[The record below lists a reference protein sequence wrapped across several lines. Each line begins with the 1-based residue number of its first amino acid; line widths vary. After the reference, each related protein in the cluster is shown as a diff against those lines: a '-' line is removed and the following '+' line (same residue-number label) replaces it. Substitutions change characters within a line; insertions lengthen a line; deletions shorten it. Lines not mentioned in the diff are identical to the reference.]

1 MNWKNFFLV
10 AGPLAFLIIKFIP
23 IEGLSTEGQ
32 AVLACTCW
40 VAIWWISEA
49 LELSITSLVPIVI
62 LPLSGGLT
70 IDQTT
75 TSYGNPFIFL
85 FMGGFIVGMAIE
97 KWDLHKRIAYNIIG
111 IVGTGEKRMIL
122 GFMVA
127 TAFLSMWLSNTAT
140 AIMMLPIGMSVMKH
154 LGERQP
160 FSKNLML
167 GIAYA
172 ASIGGLATLIG
183 TPPNLILAGVVR
195 EAFQIEISF
204 LQWMLFGLPFASV
217 LLMVTY
223 FFLTRYRITHPV
235 NLEDLKMDVLGR
247 MSIQEKRVGVV
258 FSLVAFFWVTRS
270 FLWNSLLPG
279 LDDTIIA
286 IAGALLMFIIPA
298 GEGKGALMDWKSAK
312 KLPWDVLLIFGAGLA
327 IAKGFSQ
334 TDLATWMASQ
344 FMAIDFLHAM
354 WISLIVIAGINFL
367 TEVTSNTATASMALP
382 LLITLAA
389 SLNMPPMPLLIGAAV
404 AASCAFMLPVA
415 TPPNAIVFS
424 SGKVKIGDMVRTGF
438 WLNIASIILIFL
450 FVHYW
455 LPMIWPN

>member
-455 LPMIWPN
+455 LPMIWPK

>member
-1 MNWKNFFLV
+1 
-10 AGPLAFLIIKFIP
+10 
-23 IEGLSTEGQ
+23 
-32 AVLACTCW
+32 
-40 VAIWWISEA
+40 
-49 LELSITSLVPIVI
+49 
-62 LPLSGGLT
+62 
-70 IDQTT
+70 
-75 TSYGNPFIFL
+75 
-85 FMGGFIVGMAIE
+85 MGGFIVGMAIE

-195 EAFQIEISF
+195 EAFQMEISF
-204 LQWMLFGLPFASV
+204 LQWMLFGLPFATV

-223 FFLTRYRITHPV
+223 FFLTRYKITHPV

-354 WISLIVIAGINFL
+354 WILLIVIAGINLL

-455 LPMIWPN
+455 LPIVWPN